1 MPHEILFSLL
11 DETQNTK
18 NGKKKKLKK
27 KKKRK
32 IGCVV
37 LLFQRFYNILIYS
50 CLAP

>member
-18 NGKKKKLKK
+18 NGKKGNLK